1 MNPSYGYQLY
11 QAQRVR
17 TRAEVLADDMRRGRQ
32 AAAVSRAGRGIC
44 PQGARCRDGAAQ
56 RHRGSGKGLSPRRV
70 KIPGAAI
77 TGPG

>member
-32 AAAVSRAGRGIC
+32 AAAVSRAGRGF
-44 PQGARCRDGAAQ
+44 ARKARAVAMMPLNAIAAAA
-56 RHRGSGKGLSPRRV
+56 RV
-70 KIPGAAI
+70 SARAA
-77 TGPG
+77 

>member
-32 AAAVSRAGRGIC
+32 SAAVSRAGRGFVRK
-44 PQGARCRDGAAQ
+44 ARVSATAPLYAFAA
-56 RHRGSGKGLSPRRV
+56 
-70 KIPGAAI
+70 AARSSARAA
-77 TGPG
+77 

>member
-32 AAAVSRAGRGIC
+32 AAAVSRAGRGF
-44 PQGARCRDGAAQ
+44 ARKA
-56 RHRGSGKGLSPRRV
+56 RV
-70 KIPGAAI
+70 SAMAPLYAI
-77 TGPG
+77 TAAARSSARAA

>member
-32 AAAVSRAGRGIC
+32 AAAVSRAGRGS
-44 PQGARCRDGAAQ
+44 ARKARVSAMAPLYAIAA
-56 RHRGSGKGLSPRRV
+56 
-70 KIPGAAI
+70 AARSSARAA
-77 TGPG
+77 